1 MRHWL
6 LVSLLYYGALTSPAS
21 LHAAAPSARPARN
34 VITDIPYSGATKGE
48 QRQSFDLYLPAKSNA
63 KPPLLIFVH
72 GGFWLLPDD
81 DYRIGPSLAENLV
94 KDGVAVAL
102 LRYRL
107 APANRHPAQAEDVAA
122 GAAHLIR
129 NAQKYGY
136 DGKRI
141 FLAGHSAGGHL
152 ASLVALD
159 RRYLAKHGLTS
170 NSVAGV
176 VSISGLYDLAPSWNV
191 SANQRMATEKTFGG
205 DPAILKE
212 ASPMAHVRAQAA
224 NFLVVTASQD
234 IVGFALDARRFAD
247 AMRAAGNKDVQQ
259 FMFKGTDH
267 FSIVKLDDENNAVR
281 QTMLAF
287 MGLKAAPEQLATLIQ
302 ARRRWVDPP
311 YSTRP
316 FWKYEKLVRS
326 YPVDERFVAML
337 LFIFRNRQEELL
349 EWPLERYHAID
360 LFAYLDALAKE
371 QAGEG
376 DFIVLT
382 NIRGERQVWRRD
394 QIERYKPVIVVG
406 LDDEKNLFR
415 FSVFYRMHHEY
426 SWKPGGPTAPLAM
439 TLGAF
444 VHFLNE
450 PPREL
455 AAQSWHFAL
464 TENSFRR
471 VKEDPLKTVRDVP
484 KDVEDALTF
493 RNGCVYCHSFRGVES
508 RSHHVHAINGKPQ
521 GGFALPLESY
531 PPEVWKTF
539 MFDQEAVA
547 KKMGATPNIVTE
559 GARKP
564 LFELVNR
571 SRQGQVP
578 APAK

>member
-1 MRHWL
+1 MGRWL
-6 LVSLLYYGALTSPAS
+6 FSVVYCSALLLPAM
-21 LHAAAPSARPARN
+21 AVAGAAPGARTAPKIVR
-34 VITDIPYSGATKGE
+34 DIPYPGAAIGE
-48 QRQSFDLYLPAKSNA
+48 RRQSFELYLPAA
-63 KPPLLIFVH
+63 AAMPPLVIFVH

-81 DYRIGPSLAENLV
+81 EYQIGPSIARNLV
-94 KDGVAVAL
+94 RDGVAVAL

-107 APANRHPAQAEDVAA
+107 VPAHRHPAQAEDIAA

-129 NAQKYGY
+129 NAEKYGY

-159 RRYLAKHGLTS
+159 RRYLAKHGLTP
-170 NSVAGV
+170 NSLAGV
-176 VSISGLYDLAPSWNV
+176 VSISGLYDLAPTWNI
-191 SANQRMATEKTFGG
+191 SANQKTATERTFGG
-205 DPAILKE
+205 NLAGLKQ
-212 ASPMAHVRAQAA
+212 ASPMSHVRAGAPR
-224 NFLVVTASQD
+224 FLVVTASQD
-234 IVGFALDARRFAD
+234 IAGFALDGRRFAD
-247 AMRAAGNKDVQQ
+247 AMRAAGNKGIQQ

-281 QTMLAF
+281 RTLLAF
-287 MGLKAAPEQLATLIQ
+287 MGIKAAPEPLATLIQ
-302 ARRRWVDPP
+302 AKQRWADPP

-316 FWKYEKLVRS
+316 FWKHGQLVRS
-326 YPVDERFVAML
+326 YPIDERLAAML

-360 LFAYLDALAKE
+360 LFAYLDALPKE
-371 QAGEG
+371 HGGEG
-376 DFIVLT
+376 EFIVLT

-394 QIERYKPVIVVG
+394 EIERYKPVIVVG

-426 SWKPGGPTAPLAM
+426 SWKAGGSTAPLAM

-444 VHFLNE
+444 IHFLN
-450 PPREL
+450 PPPPEL

-471 VKEDPLKTVRDVP
+471 AKEDPLKAVRDVP
-484 KDVEDALTF
+484 KEVEDALTF
-493 RNGCVYCHSFRGVES
+493 RNGCVYCHSLRGVGS
-508 RSHHVHAINGKPQ
+508 RSHHVHALTGKPQ
-521 GGFALPLESY
+521 GGFALPLENY
-531 PPEVWKTF
+531 PPAVWKTF
-539 MFDQEAVA
+539 MFEQEAVA
-547 KKMGATPNIVTE
+547 KKMGATPNLVLDSV
-559 GARKP
+559 RKP
-564 LFELVNR
+564 LFDLVNQA
-571 SRQGQVP
+571 RQQRGM